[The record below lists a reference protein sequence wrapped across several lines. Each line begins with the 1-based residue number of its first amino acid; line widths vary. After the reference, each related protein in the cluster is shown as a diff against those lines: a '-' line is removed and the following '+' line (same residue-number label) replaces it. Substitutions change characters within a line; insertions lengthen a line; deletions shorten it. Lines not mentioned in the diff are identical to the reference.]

1 MNIHSR
7 RAILGTPA
15 SINPASGI
23 GNWPDPM

>member
-1 MNIHSR
+1 MNIHGR

-15 SINPASGI
+15 SIKPASGI